1 MSTKRNVLSKDTKKE
16 PARSHQPGQSAFK
29 AILPEEIEWKPSA
42 AFPPSARLAIVV
54 GEPLQKGPYTVR
66 VKLPG
71 GEKFVGPDD
80 SGAN

>member
-1 MSTKRNVLSKDTKKE
+1 MSTKRNALNKDAKKE
-16 PARSHQPGQSAFK
+16 PDRSHQPGQSAFK
-29 AILPEEIEWKPSA
+29 AILPEEIEWKPFA

>member
-1 MSTKRNVLSKDTKKE
+1 MSAKRNALKKDAKKE
-16 PARSHQPGQSAFK
+16 PACSHQPGQSAFK
-29 AILPEEIEWKPSA
+29 AILPEEIDWKPFA
-42 AFPPSARLAIVV
+42 AFPASGRLAIAV
-54 GEPLQKGPYTVR
+54 GEPIQKGPYTVR

>member
-1 MSTKRNVLSKDTKKE
+1 MSTKRNALNKDAKKE
-16 PARSHQPGQSAFK
+16 PACSHQPGQSAFK
-29 AILPEEIEWKPSA
+29 AILPEEIDWKPFA
-42 AFPPSARLAIVV
+42 AFPASGRLAIAV
-54 GEPLQKGPYTVR
+54 GEPIQKGPYMVR